1 MEYPPFT
8 IPILLSLRSSLAH
21 HLYPEVLYAL
31 VLVELGLE
39 VVPDGDLGGAFVQWY
54 LDIRASRLTSF
65 STYEQKLLF
74 RDASKNSTYE

>member
-21 HLYPEVLYAL
+21 HLYPQVLDAL

-39 VVPDGDLGGAFVQWY
+39 VVPYGDLGGAFAV
-54 LDIRASRLTSF
+54 TSAMPF
-65 STYEQKLLF
+65 CMVLPL
-74 RDASKNSTYE
+74 